1 MIKTL
6 NSVQSTPASLLQ
18 KIAVITLK
26 IVYGEKVVWMN
37 SRSFDNVL
45 SSSTL
50 QVPAELT
57 AS

>member
-6 NSVQSTPASLLQ
+6 NSVQSTPASLLR